1 MASYTSGSVVF
12 SEFGMDA
19 LAFLAGGRR
28 VAGGFGPDHGHAH
41 RGRHLGVELDWHRD
55 GAEFLDRMTQFDLA
69 LVHLDPL
76 SRQGLGDVLGGH
88 GPEQFV
94 VLADLDG
101 NRHGDRADLLRHLF
115 KHGLLFTRLFGNH
128 ALGMFDRLQT
138 ATSRLHRF
146 VPGEEKI
153 AGITRGNLKNIP
165 YVADSLQVLSQ
176 NYLHGYNFLLGRTAD
191 TTGARGE
198 SQRTA
203 TCDRGPASLE

>member
-76 SRQGLGDVLGGH
+76 SRQGLGDVLA
-88 GPEQFV
+88 GP
-94 VLADLDG
+94 LAELPSWLQ
-101 NRHGDRADLLRHLF
+101 LL
-115 KHGLLFTRLFGNH
+115 
-128 ALGMFDRLQT
+128 
-138 ATSRLHRF
+138 
-146 VPGEEKI
+146 V
-153 AGITRGNLKNIP
+153 
-165 YVADSLQVLSQ
+165 
-176 NYLHGYNFLLGRTAD
+176 GRTAD

-203 TCDRGPASLE
+203 ACDRGPASLE